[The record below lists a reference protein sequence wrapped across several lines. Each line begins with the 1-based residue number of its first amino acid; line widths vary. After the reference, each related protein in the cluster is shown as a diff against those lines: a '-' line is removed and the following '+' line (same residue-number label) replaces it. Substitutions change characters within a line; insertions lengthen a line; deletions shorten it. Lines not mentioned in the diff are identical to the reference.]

1 MTNLEKY
8 AEEIKNYKGY
18 EFCKDFVKV
27 KILNTL
33 GLKCDIGC
41 SRCDMLQMMW
51 LMSEY
56 TEPEE
61 PEVDWSKVE
70 VDTPILV
77 KNVEQEH
84 WYKRYFAG
92 YKNGKVSA
100 WVNGATSWTA
110 LDEDDDYT
118 WNYAKL
124 AEEEDE

>member
-18 EFCKDFVKV
+18 RFCEDFVQM
-27 KILNTL
+27 KILNPL
-33 GLKCDIGC
+33 GLKCNIGC

-77 KNVEQEH
+77 RNLEWESWKR
-84 WYKRYFAG
+84 RYFAKFEDG
-92 YKNGKVSA
+92 TVYAWIDGK
-100 WVNGATSWTA
+100 TLWTVE
-110 LDEDDDYT
+110 DEDDVYV

-124 AEEEDE
+124 AEGEDE